1 MSLTLNQTYL
11 YHLFMVYYLWLLLL
25 FYLYHLSIPP
35 IYTTYRY
42 RLFYYTILISRQPWE
57 LHHIDIDYCTI
68 TTDGIY
74 ITYLYHLFCTV
85 IGARFGTARP
95 QATDHMACKNGG
107 KSSIDGQERYSEMAM
122 VISYNWIYMGLYIF
136 DMGWLSTYNIL

>member
-1 MSLTLNQTYL
+1 MGILSYVPNFKSDLSIPPIYGLL
-11 YHLFMVYYLWLLLL
+11 SMVTTIV
-25 FYLYHLSIPP
+25 LSIPP

-95 QATDHMACKNGG
+95 QATDHMAWKSGG

-136 DMGWLSTYNIL
+136 DMG